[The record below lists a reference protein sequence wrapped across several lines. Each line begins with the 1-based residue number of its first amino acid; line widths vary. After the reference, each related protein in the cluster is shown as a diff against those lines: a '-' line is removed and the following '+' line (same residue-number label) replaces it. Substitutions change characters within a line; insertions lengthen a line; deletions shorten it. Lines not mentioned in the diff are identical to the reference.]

1 MEVIIMNISLIGV
14 PIFFGSDKKGSDFGP
29 EKLREKN
36 IVEVLTRNNHTVYDC
51 GDIYV
56 ENIQDQQKYDYHST
70 MKYLKPIVEVNRN
83 LAHQVYSA
91 LCSHSFPIIMGGD
104 HSLGLGSISG
114 VSKYYDNIAVIW
126 IDAHGDI
133 NTDETSPTGNVHGMP
148 LAAAMGL
155 GYGDL
160 TDLYYKG
167 IKVKPENVF
176 IIGARDLDDGEKE
189 LIKKHNMTV
198 YSTEDVQKI
207 GVKKIMELI
216 HCKLKDAEIEAVH
229 LSFDID
235 CIDPEYVPGT
245 GTPVRYG
252 MNVIEVKYMLKYLM
266 ETNLVK
272 SMDFVELNPKLDKND
287 KTADLCIDLLAWTF
301 GYLN

>member
-1 MEVIIMNISLIGV
+1 MNISLIGV
-14 PIFFGSDKKGSDFGP
+14 PMFFGSDKKGADFGP
-29 EKLREKN
+29 QKLREKN
-36 IVEVLTRNNHTVYDC
+36 IVEVLNRNNHTVYDC

-56 ENIQDQQKYDYHST
+56 ENIKDQQKYDYHST

-91 LCSHSFPIIMGGD
+91 LCSHSFPIVMGGD

-114 VSKYYDNIAVIW
+114 VSKYYKDIAVIW

-155 GYGDL
+155 GYSDL

-189 LIKKHNMTV
+189 LIKQHNMTV
-198 YSTEDVQKI
+198 YSTEDVEKI
-207 GVKKIMELI
+207 GVKKIMESI
-216 HCKLKDAEIEAVH
+216 HSKLRDSEIEAVH

-252 MNVIEVKYMLKYLM
+252 MNVIDVKYILKYLM
-266 ETNLVK
+266 ETNLIK
-272 SMDFVELNPKLDKND
+272 SMDFVELNPKLDQND

-301 GYLN
+301 GYLQ

>member
-1 MEVIIMNISLIGV
+1 MDISLIGV
-14 PIFFGSDKKGSDFGP
+14 PMFFGSDKEGADFGP
-29 EKLREKN
+29 QKLREKN
-36 IVEVLTRNNHTVYDC
+36 IVEVLNRNNHTVYDC

-70 MKYLKPIVEVNRN
+70 LKYLKPIVEVNRN

-91 LCSHSFPIIMGGD
+91 LCSHSFPIIVGGD

-114 VSKYYDNIAVIW
+114 VSKYYDDIAVIW

-133 NTDETSPTGNVHGMP
+133 NTDETSPTGNIHGMP

-155 GYGDL
+155 GYSDL

-167 IKVKPENVF
+167 VKVKPENVF
-176 IIGARDLDDGEKE
+176 IIGARDLDEGEKE

-207 GVKKIMELI
+207 GVKKIMEQI
-216 HCKLKDAEIEAVH
+216 HSKLKENEIEAVH

-252 MNVIEVKYMLKYLM
+252 MNVIEAKYILKYLM
-266 ETNLVK
+266 ETGLIK

-287 KTADLCIDLLAWTF
+287 RTADLCIDLLSWTF
-301 GYLN
+301 GYLQ